1 MCDSS
6 GVYYSCGAHPLPCPL
21 QVTAED
27 LPDLLLAALGQLRQ
41 GSLRRL
47 GGRRLLGLN
56 VPDRHNT
63 HTQGSDL
70 RTSATLALSR
80 ETRY

>member
-27 LPDLLLAALGQLRQ
+27 LPDLLLAAFGQLRQ

-63 HTQGSDL
+63 HTHRVQNSEHL
-70 RTSATLALSR
+70 QSSH
-80 ETRY
+80 